1 MEHTLLYKG
10 LNHLTMYYTE
20 ELVCTAPEMEKKQQF
35 LVMCIIKILIFVSFQ
50 VQDYFI
56 GDYR

>member
-10 LNHLTMYYTE
+10 LNHPTMYYTE

-35 LVMCIIKILIFVSFQ
+35 LVMYIIFDFCLISGTRLFHW
-50 VQDYFI
+50 
-56 GDYR
+56 